1 MSPRNVGVEG
11 NAHVV
16 VNPASYNCLC
26 RLAQIVVLYVFT
38 VKPFLT
44 ATASH
49 FCSACEPP
57 TLVVS
62 SQVTAFA
69 PETR

>member
-1 MSPRNVGVEG
+1 MSPRNVRVEG

-38 VKPFLT
+38 VKSFLT
-44 ATASH
+44 DANK
-49 FCSACEPP
+49 F
-57 TLVVS
+57 
-62 SQVTAFA
+62 
-69 PETR
+69 TRVQSLCLCLT